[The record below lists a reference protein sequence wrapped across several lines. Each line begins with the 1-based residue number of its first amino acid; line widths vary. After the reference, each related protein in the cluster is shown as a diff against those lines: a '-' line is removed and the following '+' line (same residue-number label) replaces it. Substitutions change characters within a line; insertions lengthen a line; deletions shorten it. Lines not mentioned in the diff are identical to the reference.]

1 MKNFISVFIV
11 ALLSAATLFSQ
22 NKKEVLMTING
33 KPVYA
38 NEFKR
43 VYKKNLDL
51 VQDESQK
58 DVDSYLQLFI
68 DYKLKIM
75 EAEAQGLDKEKT
87 YVSEFSKYR
96 DQLSRNYLFE
106 DKVTEDLAKEA
117 YERGKEDINASH
129 ILIRVDYESLP
140 QDTLAAYN
148 KIKSIRE
155 RALKGEDFEQLAKTY
170 SEEPGAK

>member
-1 MKNFISVFIV
+1 
-11 ALLSAATLFSQ
+11 ATTVFSQ
-22 NKKEVLMTING
+22 NKKEVLMTIDS

-38 NEFKR
+38 SEFER

-58 DVDSYLQLFI
+58 DIDGYLQLFI
-68 DYKLKIM
+68 DYKLKIA
-75 EAEAQGLDKEKT
+75 EAQAQGLDKEENYLK
-87 YVSEFSKYR
+87 EFSKYR

-106 DKVTEDLAKEA
+106 DKVAEELAKEA

-129 ILIRVDYESLP
+129 ILIRVDYEAVP

-148 KIKSIRE
+148 KIKSIRD
-155 RALKGEDFEQLAKTY
+155 RAVKGEDFAQLAKTY
-170 SEEPGAK
+170 SEEPGAKETGGNLG